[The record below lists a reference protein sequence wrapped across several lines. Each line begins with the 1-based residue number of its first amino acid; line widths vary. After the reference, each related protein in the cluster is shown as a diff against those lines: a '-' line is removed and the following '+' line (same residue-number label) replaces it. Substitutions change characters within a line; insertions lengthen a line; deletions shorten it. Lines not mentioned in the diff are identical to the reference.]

1 MLSKVKIVLKTFGDH
16 PSDTPPGVPVRAFLE
31 TFRWGG
37 KSQPEYMQWHLVGWT
52 KGENK
57 TAFISPCILTVD
69 AMWLTTSCPSAMP
82 SLPWWTIPSNREPFL
97 SSLPPFPF
105 FPTISFC
112 HSNRRSNSYNDRVHF
127 PSWDDRFLL
136 DDSWIHGPSLT
147 KTLSCGTW
155 LWLYFRL

>member
-82 SLPWWTIPSNREPFL
+82 SLPWWTVSPQTVNPSYPL
-97 SSLPPFPF
+97 SLP
-105 FPTISFC
+105 S
-112 HSNRRSNSYNDRVHF
+112 
-127 PSWDDRFLL
+127 PSFLL
-136 DDSWIHGPSLT
+136 SVFVT
-147 KTLSCGTW
+147 ATEEGTPTMTEFTFQAEMTGSYW
-155 LWLYFRL
+155 MTAGYMAHH